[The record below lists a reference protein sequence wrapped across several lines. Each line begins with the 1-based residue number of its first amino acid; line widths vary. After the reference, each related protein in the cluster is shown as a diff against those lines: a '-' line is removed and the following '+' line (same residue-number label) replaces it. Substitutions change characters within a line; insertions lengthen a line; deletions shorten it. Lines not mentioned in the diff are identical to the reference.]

1 MDARELEGLPREEL
15 ILRAESLGVS
25 RPSVLT
31 KSELIDEILR
41 CQSVGF
47 GEQRRL
53 RGLFGMARDLLADVV
68 ERGLHL
74 PEAAAVIRGSN
85 DDDAPWTPSK
95 PPLSTVTLAEIYA
108 AQGHR
113 ARALAVLDQI
123 LASDPGHVAARAL
136 REKLMAEG
144 EGPAPEPPTAGEP
157 IDEPAAPPGSS
168 APIVAEPP
176 SPPDAERPIP
186 MLDDEPLPPRY
197 EVDEVVALAVD
208 PRTLYVY
215 WELRRETLEAARRK
229 ASDGKLVLRVVAV
242 TASWEGPQV
251 SFRDIEVQAQVGDWF
266 VRDLPEGAILRA
278 ALGFQSSRGFQ
289 PLAVALEA
297 AAPPRTPAPVAAT
310 QLARFT
316 PEHGARA
323 IEPSEAEAY
332 AAQVK
337 AYRQTLARVLA
348 ERAGVAPVE
357 AASHETLA
365 TGDAVAVPG
374 EERVTSGE
382 WASDG
387 TA

>member
-1 MDARELEGLPREEL
+1 MDARELEGLSREEL
-15 ILRAESLGVS
+15 IRRAERVGVF
-25 RPSVLT
+25 RPFVLT

-41 CQSVGF
+41 CQSAEL
-47 GEQRRL
+47 GERGI

-68 ERGLHL
+68 ERSLHL

-85 DDDAPWTPSK
+85 DDDAPWTPNK

-123 LASDPGHVAARAL
+123 LASNPDHEAARTL
-136 REKLMAEG
+136 REKLLAEG
-144 EGPAPEPPTAGEP
+144 EAPTPEVP
-157 IDEPAAPPGSS
+157 DETVDEVSVPQGSS
-168 APIVAEPP
+168 APLVAEPP
-176 SPPDAERPIP
+176 SPPSPERPVP

-215 WELRRETLEAARRK
+215 WEIRRETLEAARRE
-229 ASDGKLVLRVVAV
+229 AQDGKLVLSVVAV
-242 TASWEGPQV
+242 TASWEGPKV
-251 SFRDIEVQAQVGDWF
+251 SYRNIEVQAQVGDWF

-278 ALGFQSSRGFQ
+278 ALGFQTARGFR

-297 AAPPRTPAPVAAT
+297 AAPPRSPSPISAT

-316 PEHGARA
+316 KEDGARS
-323 IEPSEAEAY
+323 IEAFEADSY
-332 AAQVK
+332 AASVK
-337 AYRQTLARVLA
+337 AYRQELARVLA
-348 ERAGVAPVE
+348 ARSRAAGVEAGVA
-357 AASHETLA
+357 ETLA
-365 TGDAVAVPG
+365 TGEAAMVSSEPSVS
-374 EERVTSGE
+374 SGG
-382 WASDG
+382 WASGG